1 METFDKIIAIF
12 VVCITLKVVYSI
24 SSKLF
29 FKGKKI
35 TSVVKKVR
43 EIRKQK
49 KG

>member
-1 METFDKIIAIF
+1 MEMFDKIIAII
-12 VVCITLKVVYSI
+12 VVILALKIVYSL

-35 TSVVKKVR
+35 TNVVKIIK
-43 EIRKQK
+43 EIRDKK

>member
-29 FKGKKI
+29 FKGNKI
-35 TSVVKKVR
+35 TNVVKKIK
-43 EIRKQK
+43 EIRDKK

>member
-12 VVCITLKVVYSI
+12 VVCIALKIVYSI
-24 SSKLF
+24 ASKLF

-35 TSVVKKVR
+35 TNVVKKIK
-43 EIRKQK
+43 EIRDKK

>member
-12 VVCITLKVVYSI
+12 VVCITLKIVCSI

-35 TSVVKKVR
+35 TSVVKKIKENKR
-43 EIRKQK
+43 
-49 KG
+49 